1 MGNEWS
7 SSGLRSCQLEEKVE
21 LPVGSTRKCLPWQLY
36 RAVSTDAGSGRSPSA
51 FVYSL
56 NADSAGSDNR
66 HVTRSDIAQAAE
78 NNAKVVPRKCHFDE
92 CFVSSASTRPANIEK
107 FLSGSFPGQSRGCRV
122 QGQSPKSE
130 D

>member
-36 RAVSTDAGSGRSPSA
+36 RAVSTDAGRGCSPSA

-56 NADSAGSDNR
+56 STDSAGSDNR
-66 HVTRSDIAQAAE
+66 HITRSDAVQAAE
-78 NNAKVVPRKCHFDE
+78 NNAKVV
-92 CFVSSASTRPANIEK
+92 A
-107 FLSGSFPGQSRGCRV
+107 
-122 QGQSPKSE
+122 
-130 D
+130 